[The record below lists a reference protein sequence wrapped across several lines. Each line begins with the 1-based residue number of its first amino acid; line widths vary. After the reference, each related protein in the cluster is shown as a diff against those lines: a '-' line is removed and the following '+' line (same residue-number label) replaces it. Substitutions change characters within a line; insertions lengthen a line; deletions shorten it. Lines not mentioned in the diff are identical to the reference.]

1 MAEALRLTKIDPSI
15 SNLSQRRLVFFI
27 GDPAMKLSIP
37 KPDLI
42 ITEINGIPINQFD
55 SNLRGLDLIK
65 IKGAVLNN
73 EGTINSSYNGE
84 LTATVYDKNI
94 QRSTLGNDQ
103 TTDNNGNIIILD
115 YQTQGEVLFR
125 GNASITNG
133 NYEFEFI
140 MPKDLR
146 NNIGP
151 GKFSFYSKDQNF
163 ELDNNLAA
171 SATALAPPAC
181 LSNLTI
187 GGKSISIT
195 CVQ

>member
-1 MAEALRLTKIDPSI
+1 
-15 SNLSQRRLVFFI
+15 
-27 GDPAMKLSIP
+27 MKLSIP

-65 IKGAVLNN
+65 IKGAVLDSD
-73 EGTINSSYNGE
+73 GTINSSYNGE

-125 GNASITNG
+125 GNANKM
-133 NYEFEFI
+133 EI
-140 MPKDLR
+140 M
-146 NNIGP
+146 N
-151 GKFSFYSKDQNF
+151 
-163 ELDNNLAA
+163 
-171 SATALAPPAC
+171 
-181 LSNLTI
+181 SNL
-187 GGKSISIT
+187 
-195 CVQ
+195 